1 MKRDRHE
8 RILELIAT
16 REINRQ
22 EQLAE
27 ILRAEGFKVT
37 QATVSRD
44 IRDLNLTKVAMPGG
58 RQKYAASSHA
68 SPIMKDK
75 YVNVLKTVFSS
86 ADTAGNILVIR
97 TVPGMAM
104 AAAAAV
110 DALDFEGHIG
120 SIAGDDTIMVA
131 TKTVDNA
138 ERSRELLYSIAGKKP
153 RVENAEAS
161 AY

>member
-16 REINRQ
+16 KEINRQ

-27 ILRAEGFKVT
+27 ILRSEGFKVT

-58 RQKYAASSHA
+58 RQKYAASTHA
-68 SPIMKDK
+68 SGIMKDK

-86 ADTAGNILVIR
+86 ADTAGYLLVIK

-110 DALDFEGHIG
+110 DALEFEGIVG

-131 TKTVDNA
+131 MQTEGYAANT
-138 ERSRELLYSIAGKKP
+138 RQMLYQIAGKKP
-153 RVENAEAS
+153 RTPEHAE
-161 AY
+161 

>member
-16 REINRQ
+16 KEINRQ

-27 ILRAEGFKVT
+27 MLRAEGFKVT

-58 RQKYAASSHA
+58 RQKYAASTHA
-68 SPIMKDK
+68 SGIMKDK

-86 ADTAGNILVIR
+86 ADTAGYMLVIK

-110 DALDFEGHIG
+110 DALEFEGIVG

-131 TKTVDNA
+131 MVSEEAAAQTRVM
-138 ERSRELLYSIAGKKP
+138 LYQIAGKKP
-153 RVENAEAS
+153 RTTEYAE
-161 AY
+161 

>member
-1 MKRDRHE
+1 M
-8 RILELIAT
+8 
-16 REINRQ
+16 
-22 EQLAE
+22 
-27 ILRAEGFKVT
+27 T

-58 RQKYAASSHA
+58 RQKYAASTHA
-68 SPIMKDK
+68 SGIMKDK

-86 ADTAGNILVIR
+86 ADTAGNILVIK

-110 DALDFEGHIG
+110 DALEFEGHVG

-131 TKTVDNA
+131 TRTPQNAEKSRDMLYDIAGRRPRPDNA
-138 ERSRELLYSIAGKKP
+138 
-153 RVENAEAS
+153 V
-161 AY
+161 

>member
-16 REINRQ
+16 KEINRQ
-22 EQLAE
+22 EQLAQ
-27 ILRAEGFKVT
+27 ILRSEGFKVT

-44 IRDLNLTKVAMPGG
+44 IRDLNLTKVAVPGG
-58 RQKYAASSHA
+58 RQKYAASTLA
-68 SPIMKDK
+68 SGIMKDK

-86 ADTAGNILVIR
+86 ADTAGHMLVIK

-110 DALDFEGHIG
+110 DALEFEGHVG
-120 SIAGDDTIMVA
+120 CIAGDDTIMVA
-131 TKTVDNA
+131 TRTPEIA
-138 ERSRELLYSIAGKKP
+138 ESSKAILYELAGKKP
-153 RVENAEAS
+153 RPEHAE
-161 AY
+161 